1 MIIQTKTHNSLR
13 SHNNTKYNNIIDFIN
28 YSYSKINSENSFDP
42 YLDNEAI
49 ADIYRPASNF
59 RIGAEGRFKKVFYV
73 RMGFQYLGNPYDKDL
88 EYMNQLD
95 KSSSVR
101 SFGIGF
107 MKNKFSIDIAYR
119 NEKKR
124 DRFSPYNFGGVLRP
138 IAKTNYNKNSI
149 IISLGFKLKNN

>member
-1 MIIQTKTHNSLR
+1 
-13 SHNNTKYNNIIDFIN
+13 
-28 YSYSKINSENSFDP
+28 
-42 YLDNEAI
+42 
-49 ADIYRPASNF
+49 
-59 RIGAEGRFKKVFYV
+59 
-73 RMGFQYLGNPYDKDL
+73 MGFQYLGNPYDKDL

-149 IISLGFKLKNN
+149 IIFKAFIQ